1 MPIRVVLVDDHPL
14 VLGGLE
20 QLLRAE
26 PDFEVLATCGTVDDA
41 WQAIQNLNPD
51 VLILDLN
58 LPGQDG
64 LSLLRRLDP
73 SKPPA
78 VVVLTASQD
87 EDQLLDAARQGARG
101 IVLKAM
107 APRILEDCVRA
118 AHKGEYRLN
127 VNGVDL
133 AERLEERRK
142 VERELEALLTPR
154 ELQILQLVALRLD
167 NQQIADKLAISVG
180 TVKIHLHHV
189 YDKLNLQGR
198 HDLQLFLRQKGY

>member
-1 MPIRVVLVDDHPL
+1 MAIRLVLVDDHPP

-20 QLLRAE
+20 QLLRTE
-26 PDFEVLATCGTVDDA
+26 PEFEVLATCGTLEDA
-41 WQAIQNLNPD
+41 WQAISDHHPD
-51 VLILDLN
+51 IVILDLN
-58 LPGQDG
+58 LAGDDG

-73 SKPPA
+73 KGPPA
-78 VVVLTASQD
+78 VVVLTAAQD
-87 EDQLLDAARQGARG
+87 EDRLLDAARQGARG

-118 AHKGEYRLN
+118 VYRGEYCLN

-133 AERLEERRK
+133 AERLSDRRS
-142 VERELEALLTPR
+142 VEQELEGLLTPR
-154 ELQILQLVALRLD
+154 ELQILRLVALKLD
-167 NQQIADKLAISVG
+167 NQQIADKLSISVG

-198 HDLQLFLRQKGY
+198 HELQVYLRNKGY

>member
-1 MPIRVVLVDDHPL
+1 
-14 VLGGLE
+14 
-20 QLLRAE
+20 
-26 PDFEVLATCGTVDDA
+26 
-41 WQAIQNLNPD
+41 
-51 VLILDLN
+51 
-58 LPGQDG
+58 
-64 LSLLRRLDP
+64 LRRLDP
-73 SKPPA
+73 AQPPA

-118 AHKGEYRLN
+118 AHRGEYRLN

-133 AERLEERRK
+133 GERLQERK
-142 VERELEALLTPR
+142 SVETELESLLTPR
-154 ELQILQLVALRLD
+154 EMQIVRLVALRLD
-167 NQQIADKLAISVG
+167 NQQISEKLSISVG

-198 HDLQLFLRQKGY
+198 HDLQVFLREKGY